1 MDIIII
7 LLHQNYSPD
16 ISYLQHYTQRVGWM
30 FKYLIGNEEWQSSA
44 MQVQVL
50 SQGVL
55 LDSSVNS
62 DSSPG
67 WP

>member
-1 MDIIII
+1 
-7 LLHQNYSPD
+7 
-16 ISYLQHYTQRVGWM
+16 M
-30 FKYLIGNEEWQSSA
+30 FKHLIGNEDWQSSA
-44 MQVQVL
+44 MHMQVL
-50 SQGVL
+50 AQGVL

>member
-1 MDIIII
+1 M
-7 LLHQNYSPD
+7 LKQ
-16 ISYLQHYTQRVGWM
+16 
-30 FKYLIGNEEWQSSA
+30 LIGNEDWQSSA
-44 MQVQVL
+44 LHVQVL
-50 SQGVL
+50 SQDVL

>member
-1 MDIIII
+1 
-7 LLHQNYSPD
+7 
-16 ISYLQHYTQRVGWM
+16 M
-30 FKYLIGNEEWQSSA
+30 FEHLIDNEDWLSSA
-44 MQVQVL
+44 MHVQVL

-55 LDSSVNS
+55 LDSYVNS